1 MAFVGHFWAKNAVFF
16 VMATLKPVII
26 SSITLQNTV
35 LGVQHPQNGVWG
47 PTTDHSSPKNTALG
61 KKNGIFWPFLGKK
74 CGFFV
79 TAAPKQSIT
88 CSKTL
93 QSTSF

>member
-35 LGVQHPQNGVWG
+35 FGVQHPQTGVWG
-47 PTTDHSSPKNTALG
+47 PTTDHSSSKNTALG
-61 KKNGIFWPFLGKK
+61 KKMAFFGHFWAKNVVFW
-74 CGFFV
+74 CWR
-79 TAAPKQSIT
+79 
-88 CSKTL
+88 L
-93 QSTSF
+93 QNNQ